1 MVGRAAVAGVRFD
14 LSGRVAIVTGGGG
27 GLGRPIAMAL
37 AAAGAE
43 VVVAGRTRTA
53 LEGSCAEIAAAG
65 GGAHALVVDVTKPRE
80 VGAAFDSVVE
90 RSGRVDILVNCAGTQ
105 LRQPALEI
113 AEEGWDRIV
122 AVNLKGVFFCCQ
134 AAGRHMTRAG
144 RGRVINVSSLT
155 GEIGLPNLAAYGAT
169 KGGVNQLTRALAVE
183 WAARGITVNAIGPGR
198 IRTAMTED
206 IFSDPAQASFVSRIP
221 MRRPGEPSDLTGAV
235 VFLASDASSYLTG
248 QIIYIDG
255 GWLASGGHPDG

>member
-1 MVGRAAVAGVRFD
+1 VTAFELTD
-14 LSGRVAIVTGGGG
+14 RVAIVTGGGG

-37 AAAGAE
+37 AEAGAE
-43 VVVAGRTRTA
+43 VFVAGRTLQA
-53 LEGSCAEIAAAG
+53 LEETCTAINTAG
-65 GGAHALVVDVTKPRE
+65 GRAQKLVLDVTKADE
-80 VGAAFDSVVE
+80 VRSAFDRIAE
-90 RSGRVDILVNCAGTQ
+90 GAGRLDILVNCAGGQ
-105 LRQPALEI
+105 LRRPALEI
-113 AEEGWDRIV
+113 TEEGWDRLV
-122 AVNLKGVFFCCQ
+122 AVNLKAVFFCCQ
-134 AAGRHMTRAG
+134 AAARHMMRAG
-144 RGRVINVSSLT
+144 RGRVINLSSLT

-183 WAARGITVNAIGPGR
+183 WAEHGVTVNAIGPGR

-206 IFSDPAQASFVSRIP
+206 VFRNPATAAGFVSRIP
-221 MRRPGEPSDLTGAV
+221 MRRAGEPADLTGAV